1 MEKEKAFPAVSFAEF
16 EPTSYEAWKKEAVD
30 SLKGGDFDK
39 KLKTPTYEGITLEPI
54 YTKADVEKINMAESF
69 PGAADFLRS
78 TTASGYLAE
87 PWAIAQ
93 AVRHVCPKEAN
104 KQILHEL
111 EKGADAVNVKIGA
124 GGTEVKNAE
133 DMKALF
139 AGVDLSAARLHVSCD
154 CVAGTLKLM
163 EEAGLDLKAM
173 RGMVGADPVGT
184 LAATGKL
191 CVSLSDAYDSLAE
204 AVKFAAEKAPGLRTV
219 LVDGNVYAN
228 GGASA
233 VDEVAACLSTAALYM
248 EELMKRGVSADAA
261 AGSIRIAYSLGANF
275 FMEIAKLRA
284 SRVVFAQMAGAFG
297 ADKEAQKIDV
307 FAKTSEFTQ
316 TVYDPYVNILR
327 ATTQAFS
334 GVVGGVNA
342 MEVLPLDA
350 AIGAPDDTTKRIARN
365 IQVMLQEEFNLLEPI
380 DPAGGSWYVETLT
393 AEVAKAVWEKFQKL
407 EAEGGIV
414 AALKAGTLQAEIAK
428 TLESRFANLAKRSD
442 RAVGNNMYAN
452 MTEKKLEREP
462 LKVAP
467 ACDKPAVETV
477 APIEAHRWTERFEEL
492 RAKTE
497 KYEAETGKTVDIFLA
512 NMGPIPQH
520 KARADFA
527 CGFFEVGHFNML
539 RNDGFKTVEE
549 AAKAAVDS
557 GAPVAVIC
565 STDATYPELVPPLA
579 KAIKAARPE
588 MTVMLAG
595 APAPEFKQSYL
606 DAGVDEFI
614 HVKANCYDILSNI
627 QRARGIR

>member
-39 KLKTPTYEGITLEPI
+39 KLKTRTYEGITLQPI
-54 YTKADVEKINMAESF
+54 YTKADVEAVNMADTF

-78 TTASGYLAE
+78 TTAGGYLAE

-111 EKGADAVNVKIGA
+111 EKGSDAVNVKIGA
-124 GGTEVKNAE
+124 GGTEVKSAE

-139 AGVDLSAARLHVSCD
+139 AGVELSAVRLHVSVD
-154 CVAGTLKLM
+154 CISSALKLM
-163 EEAGLDLKAM
+163 EEAGLDLSKM
-173 RGMVGADPVGT
+173 RGMVGFDPVGT
-184 LAATGKL
+184 LAETGEL
-191 CVSLSDAYDSLAE
+191 CVSLSDAYDCLAE
-204 AVKFAAEKAPGLRTV
+204 AAKLAGQKAPGLRTT

-233 VDEVAACLSTAALYM
+233 VDEVAACLATAALYI
-248 EELMKRGVSADAA
+248 EELAKRGVSVDDAA
-261 AGSIRIAYSLGANF
+261 KSIRVSYSLGSNF

-284 SRVVFAQMAGAFG
+284 SRVVFAQMVKAFG
-297 ADKEAQKIDV
+297 GSEDAQKIDV
-307 FAKTSEFTQ
+307 FAKTSAFTQ
-316 TVYDPYVNILR
+316 TAYDPYVNILR
-327 ATTQAFS
+327 ATTEAFS
-334 GVVGGVNA
+334 GAVGGVNG
-342 MEVLPLDA
+342 MEVTPLDS
-350 AIGAPDDTTKRIARN
+350 AIGASDETTRRIARN
-365 IQVMLQEEFNLLEPI
+365 IQVMLQEEFGLLEPI

-393 AEVAKAVWEKFQKL
+393 AEVAKAVWAKFQKID
-407 EAEGGIV
+407 AEGGIV
-414 AALKAGTLQAEIAK
+414 ASLKAGTLQAEIEK
-428 TLESRFANLAKRSD
+428 TLESRFDNLAKRSD
-442 RAVGNNMYAN
+442 RAVGTNMYAN

-462 LKVAP
+462 AKVAP
-467 ACDKPAVETV
+467 ACNKPAVETV
-477 APIEAHRWTERFEEL
+477 KPVAAHRWTERFEKL

-527 CGFFEVGHFNML
+527 CGFFEVAHFNML

-549 AAKAAVDS
+549 AAKAAADS

-627 QRARGIR
+627 QSARGIR